1 MAIIKKYRYWLFEPS
16 RGKDEV
22 NSVVS
27 IDVPRLDGEAA
38 RRRNKLNCLPPGCRE
53 LELNPVVSRG
63 GPDSAGLDGG
73 KIGTLVPVEIGN
85 RK

>member
-1 MAIIKKYRYWLFEPS
+1 MAIIEKYRYRLVKPS

-38 RRRNKLNCLPPGCRE
+38 RRRDKLNCLPPGCCE
-53 LELNPVVSRG
+53 LELNPVARRG
-63 GPDSAGLDGG
+63 GPDSAGLDTG
-73 KIGTLVPVEIGN
+73 KIGTLVAVEIGN